1 MNTNIKLMNNAT
13 FEKKNREKYK
23 KTEILN
29 LSQQKEEGIILYQY
43 QSFMLQCFSQ
53 KVIGNRNEL
62 LLATFSTS
70 IK

>member
-1 MNTNIKLMNNAT
+1 MNTNIKLMNNAS

-43 QSFMLQCFSQ
+43 QSFMLQCFS
-53 KVIGNRNEL
+53 
-62 LLATFSTS
+62 
-70 IK
+70 